1 MVIMSIVFRKRW
13 MAQNFRMKLSNCN
26 FGLFFM
32 KKWDTDLLYHNYYY
46 LTAALVKE
54 QLTVQDNTTRVWGNY
69 VLLFTNDSNSALLG
83 GDYE

>member
-1 MVIMSIVFRKRW
+1 
-13 MAQNFRMKLSNCN
+13 
-26 FGLFFM
+26 M